1 MHMFIVLFTIKFKV
15 SLDKS
20 KFFIAVIITTIIILI
35 LIIILIMVETN
46 NINVNININDN
57 GRDIVNISKS
67 IRSSYK
73 YCFPYLFIS

>member
-1 MHMFIVLFTIKFKV
+1 
-15 SLDKS
+15 
-20 KFFIAVIITTIIILI
+20 
-35 LIIILIMVETN
+35 MVETN